1 MKGLGILRPQAIL
14 DVLEPH
20 SRAEI
25 DDQPTGTDKADV
37 ADPIA
42 ADCPLRV
49 VARAQGGVLV
59 KTGADSLL
67 VFAVAPGADVATTL
81 RRLRWREQLG
91 IMLAGAGATGLLVQ
105 LVRALVRVAQG

>member
-1 MKGLGILRPQAIL
+1 MQAAGAL
-14 DVLEPH
+14 WWSAAH
-20 SRAEI
+20 I
-25 DDQPTGTDKADV
+25 DQTTGTDKADI
-37 ADPIA
+37 ADVIA

-59 KTGADSLL
+59 KTGEDSLL
-67 VFAVAPGADVATTL
+67 LFAVAPGQDVASTL

-91 IMLAGAGATGLLVQ
+91 VALAGAGAAGLLLQ